1 MTAAVQQLLPNST
14 VLAIDSQDW
23 NKDEFSLGTWRPYRP
38 DQVMKYF
45 HQLQEPHGRVHLA
58 NSNLA
63 SDRARSIDGAIES
76 ALQANETLNAFLGTA
91 EVQHYTNALKV
102 GTT

>member
-14 VLAIDSQDW
+14 VLAISSQDW
-23 NKDEFSLGTWRPYRP
+23 NKDEFSLGTWRPYR
-38 DQVMKYF
+38 QVQAM
-45 HQLQEPHGRVHLA
+45 HQLHEPHGRVHSA

-91 EVQHYTNALKV
+91 EVRHYSNALKV

>member
-1 MTAAVQQLLPNST
+1 M
-14 VLAIDSQDW
+14 
-23 NKDEFSLGTWRPYRP
+23 
-38 DQVMKYF
+38 
-45 HQLQEPHGRVHLA
+45 HLA

-91 EVQHYTNALKV
+91 EGQHYSNALKV